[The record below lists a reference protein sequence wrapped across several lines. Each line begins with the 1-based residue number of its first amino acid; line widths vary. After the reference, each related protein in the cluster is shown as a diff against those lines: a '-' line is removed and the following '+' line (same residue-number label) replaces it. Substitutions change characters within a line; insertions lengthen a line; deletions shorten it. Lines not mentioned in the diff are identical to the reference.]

1 MYDIKSVHDTGAPT
15 TGNGDDDAEVEEDDI
30 EAAIRKEVAALTSK
44 PTTSSSTTAP
54 HNATTNSNRMV
65 PVNMN
70 VDCLL
75 NVKTRPPVDPVV
87 FVKRIVEDARRCDE
101 LPGVM
106 RCRYVNRLTP
116 VSVMGRANET
126 GLGEVAREVL
136 GRWFELADGPKGEG
150 EKGVEGGKKGEEE
163 KGKAKAEATESSG
176 APAADV
182 EKKAF
187 TVSLI
192 IPLLP

>member
-1 MYDIKSVHDTGAPT
+1 MYDIKSIHDTGAT
-15 TGNGDDDAEVEEDDI
+15 TTTGDDDDEEEDDI
-30 EAAIRKEVAALTSK
+30 EAAIHKEVAALKSK
-44 PTTSSSTTAP
+44 PTTTTDP
-54 HNATTNSNRMV
+54 SNPQNTNSNRMV
-65 PVNMN
+65 PVKMN

-75 NVKTRPPVDPVV
+75 YVKTRPPVDPVV
-87 FVKRIVEDARRCDE
+87 FVKRIVEDARRCGE

-116 VSVMGRANET
+116 VSVMGRANEA
-126 GLGEVAREVL
+126 GLVEVAREVL
-136 GRWFELADGPKGEG
+136 GRWFELADGKEAEGDGE
-150 EKGVEGGKKGEEE
+150 KKGEAEAE
-163 KGKAKAEATESSG
+163 AEATESSD

-192 IPLLP
+192 PLLP